1 MRALK
6 LIQLMQA
13 NAVLMSEA
21 LVLKI
26 RASRRCR
33 ELLLRVPEKEQR
45 QYASEIYR
53 DLTAWLANESD
64 LCSIVEKRYAH
75 LGAQRA
81 NQAVPLSQILWAV
94 SIARE
99 HLWEYAQQE
108 CFHEEPIEFMG
119 GVVLLRTLN
128 RFFDEV
134 LYFAING
141 YEKAAQNELAG
152 VASSVSRR
160 SA

>member
-6 LIQLMQA
+6 LIQLMQS
-13 NAVLMSEA
+13 NAGVMSDA

-53 DLTAWLANESD
+53 DLTEWLANESD
-64 LCSIVEKRYAH
+64 SHAILERRYAH

-81 NQAVPLSQILWAV
+81 TQAVPLSQIFWAV

-108 CFHEEPIEFMG
+108 CFHEEPIEFLG
-119 GVVLLRTLN
+119 GVVLLRSLN
-128 RFFDEV
+128 RFFDQV

-141 YEKAAQNELAG
+141 YEKAGENESAG

>member
-45 QYASEIYR
+45 QYASEIYQ
-53 DLTAWLANESD
+53 DLTEWLANESD
-64 LCSIVEKRYAH
+64 SHSMLEQRYAD
-75 LGAQRA
+75 LGVQRA
-81 NQAVPLSQILWAV
+81 TQAVPLSQIFWAV

-108 CFHEEPIEFMG
+108 CFHEEPIEFLG
-119 GVVLLRTLN
+119 GVILLRTLN

-141 YEKAAQNELAG
+141 YEQAGQNE
-152 VASSVSRR
+152 
-160 SA
+160 SAVV